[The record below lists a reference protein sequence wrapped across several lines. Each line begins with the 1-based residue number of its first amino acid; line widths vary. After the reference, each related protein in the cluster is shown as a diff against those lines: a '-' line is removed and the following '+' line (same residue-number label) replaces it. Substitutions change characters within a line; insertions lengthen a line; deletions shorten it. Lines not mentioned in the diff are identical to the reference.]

1 LRNFRCYKDETAIDF
16 DDITALVGRN
26 DAGKSSI
33 MDALNIFLN
42 DAAPD
47 KDDASKDGT
56 ASNLAIICE
65 FADLPD
71 EIILDDTNPTTLD
84 EEYLLNADGRLE
96 IHKLYSG
103 QLVTPKC
110 TDILAYANHPIAEGI
125 SDLLQ
130 LTNPNLKKRAQELN
144 IDLSGIDPK
153 VNAQIRRKI
162 RESMPDLSLAEKLIP
177 LNADNA
183 KRVWDRLKT
192 YLPAFALFKSDRAS
206 TDQDPE
212 AQDPLKAA
220 VKEAIKEKETELN
233 AIVEHV
239 ETEVKKIA
247 ESTLRK
253 LSEMDPTLATQL
265 NPQFTRPKWDTL
277 SLLQKD

>member
-103 QLVTPKC
+103 QLVTP
-110 TDILAYANHPIAEGI
+110 NR
-125 SDLLQ
+125 LLK
-130 LTNPNLKKRAQELN
+130 N
-144 IDLSGIDPK
+144 
-153 VNAQIRRKI
+153 
-162 RESMPDLSLAEKLIP
+162 
-177 LNADNA
+177 
-183 KRVWDRLKT
+183 
-192 YLPAFALFKSDRAS
+192 
-206 TDQDPE
+206 
-212 AQDPLKAA
+212 
-220 VKEAIKEKETELN
+220 
-233 AIVEHV
+233 
-239 ETEVKKIA
+239 
-247 ESTLRK
+247 
-253 LSEMDPTLATQL
+253 
-265 NPQFTRPKWDTL
+265 
-277 SLLQKD
+277 